1 MSNLNSAQFDDAFD
15 IEAQHRRKK
24 ERRGLAGA
32 YVGIGNYWYNYPW
45 MYQTMGTGGS
55 LTTAYEHGEKPD
67 RKTAEE
73 HAAQAMGAATNG
85 VTDTAMPAATSD
97 GGGIGGTLSG
107 ASGTPA

>member
-1 MSNLNSAQFDDAFD
+1 VGNLNSAQFN
-15 IEAQHRRKK
+15 EAVNIAEQQRRKK

-32 YVGIGNYWYNYPW
+32 FVGIGNYWYNYPW
-45 MYQTMGTGGS
+45 MYGTMGTGGS

-67 RKTAEE
+67 RETANE
-73 HAAQAMGAATNG
+73 HVDQAMGAATNG
-85 VTDTAMPAATSD
+85 VVDTAMPAATSD

>member
-1 MSNLNSAQFDDAFD
+1 MDNLNSAQFDAAIDVD
-15 IEAQHRRKK
+15 AQHRRKK

-45 MYQTMGTGGS
+45 MYGTMGTGGS
-55 LTTAYEHGEKPD
+55 LTTAHEHGEKPD
-67 RKTAEE
+67 RETAEE
-73 HAAQAMGAATNG
+73 HSAQAMGAATNG

>member
-1 MSNLNSAQFDDAFD
+1 MDNLNSAQFDAAIDVD
-15 IEAQHRRKK
+15 AQHRRKK

-45 MYQTMGTGGS
+45 MYGTMGTGGS
-55 LTTAYEHGEKPD
+55 LTTAHEHGEKPD
-67 RKTAEE
+67 RETAEE
-73 HAAQAMGAATNG
+73 HVSQAMGAATNG
-85 VTDTAMPAATSD
+85 VIDTAMPAATSD

>member
-1 MSNLNSAQFDDAFD
+1 VGNLNSAQFDDAFD

-24 ERRGLAGA
+24 ERRGFAGA

-55 LTTAYEHGEKPD
+55 LTTAHEHGEKPD
-67 RKTAEE
+67 RETAEE

>member
-1 MSNLNSAQFDDAFD
+1 MSNLNSAQFNDAFD

-67 RKTAEE
+67 RETAEE

>member
-1 MSNLNSAQFDDAFD
+1 MGNLNSAQFDEAFD
-15 IEAQHRRKK
+15 IDAQHRRKK

-32 YVGIGNYWYNYPW
+32 YVGLGNYWYNYPW

-55 LTTAYEHGEKPD
+55 LTTAHEHGEKPD
-67 RKTAEE
+67 RETANE
-73 HAAQAMGAATNG
+73 HVDQAMGAATNG
-85 VTDTAMPAATSD
+85 VVDTAMPAATSD

>member
-1 MSNLNSAQFDDAFD
+1 MGNLNSAQFDDAFD

-55 LTTAYEHGEKPD
+55 LTTAHEHGEKPD
-67 RKTAEE
+67 RETAEE